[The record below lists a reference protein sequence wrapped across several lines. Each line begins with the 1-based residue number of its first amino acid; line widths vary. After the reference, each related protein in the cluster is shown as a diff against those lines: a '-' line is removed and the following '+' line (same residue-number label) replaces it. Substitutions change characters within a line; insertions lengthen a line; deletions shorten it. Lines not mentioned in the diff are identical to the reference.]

1 MLESVERDF
10 KHKTVAFI
18 CVLIVR
24 GMEIV
29 LNLVGEFVDKVF
41 LRLEI
46 YLLQSFKEV
55 TDV

>member
-1 MLESVERDF
+1 MLESVERDL

-18 CVLIVR
+18 CVLSAR

-46 YLLQSFKEV
+46 YLLQSFGE
-55 TDV
+55 